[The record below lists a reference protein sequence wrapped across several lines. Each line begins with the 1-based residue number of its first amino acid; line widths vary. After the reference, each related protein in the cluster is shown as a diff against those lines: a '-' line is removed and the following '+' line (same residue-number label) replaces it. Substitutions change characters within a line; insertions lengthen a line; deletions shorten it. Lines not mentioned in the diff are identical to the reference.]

1 MNSTLVE
8 TITGAVV
15 LAVAGLFFWYVAST
29 TNLGAATGGYHITA
43 VFDSVDG
50 IAVGS
55 DVRVA
60 GHKVGG
66 VTDVRLDTNTYQA
79 VVTLAIRKGLKLPVD
94 TSAKITASGLLGDR
108 YITLDP
114 GGAEQMLQDGD
125 SLTHTQSSVDLW
137 GMINQYLFS
146 NKNK

>member
-29 TNLGAATGGYHITA
+29 TNLGAATGGYHVTA

-50 IAVGS
+50 ISVGS

-60 GHKVGG
+60 GLKVGS
-66 VTDVRLDTNTYQA
+66 VTAQKLDPQTYQA
-79 VVTLAIRKGLKLPVD
+79 VLTLAIRQGLKLPVD
-94 TSAKITASGLLGDR
+94 TSAKITASGLLGDK

-114 GGAEQMLQDGD
+114 GGAEEMLKDGD
-125 SLTHTQSSVDLW
+125 SLTHTQSSIDLW
-137 GMINQYLFS
+137 GMLNQYLFS
-146 NKNK
+146 NKK

>member
-15 LAVAGLFFWYVAST
+15 LAVAGLFFWHVAST

-50 IAVGS
+50 ISVGS
-55 DVRVA
+55 DVRLA
-60 GHKVGG
+60 GLKVGS
-66 VTDVRLDTNTYQA
+66 VASQKLDPETYQA
-79 VVTLAIRKGLKLPVD
+79 VLTLAIRKGLKLPVD
-94 TSAKITASGLLGDR
+94 TSAKITASGLLGDK

-114 GGAEQMLQDGD
+114 GGAEEMLKDGD
-125 SLTHTQSSVDLW
+125 SLSHTQSSIDLW

-146 NKNK
+146 NKKK